1 LVPAIILLLLVY
13 AYLRQIQGR
22 YVNVARPAEEWTP
35 QGENASFWRNVPTHY
50 PPPFIRPLPTGSA
63 VRFPRV
69 QAAEFPA
76 ERQQDARVC
85 NRERQQAV
93 KLVFAKHWRAFRE
106 RAWGTGVPALGSG
119 VLGHYNHDSD
129 GWGSTLLAAL
139 DTLWIMDMKDEFSEA
154 VAAAVTIDFTPN
166 PAIDT
171 VFVSGTTTGFLAG
184 FLSAYDLS
192 GDVRLL
198 RKAVEVGDMLYKA
211 FDTPTRMPIIFWGPH
226 AAASGKKQVAK
237 RREYISSIGDLS
249 LEFTR
254 LSMLTGD
261 AKWFDAVQRVT
272 GELAAHQNSG
282 RAPGLWSWYADL
294 QKMNF
299 HVDGSFSVPII
310 TGTFAKTAAL
320 VGGRL
325 PVYRTMYEKAI
336 EAATMLNLF
345 TPMTP
350 TNEDVL
356 MAGQF
361 TSEGS
366 RGGETVVGQDSC
378 DLGASMALGGRL
390 FDREQDGNAARRL
403 VDGCI
408 WVCKAWSHGSMP
420 YTSFLVACPS
430 TEGCPWSEE
439 VWKREVVVKARD
451 DLSISR
457 AVRSGPVDAIIDA
470 EGFPKGFTP
479 MTRGRYALRPGAIAS
494 VFVLYRITGRPELLE
509 SAWDMFTAI
518 TSTWNPGVTGL
529 REYDVLRRVPQ
540 AADMLDPTWMG
551 QTLKYFYLVFSD
563 PGLASLDDFVFNTD
577 AHPFRRP
584 V

>member
-1 LVPAIILLLLVY
+1 MGAFSALKGQHLVPGTVQTGFFRRVFARKRGPLSLIPAIILLLLVY

-106 RAWGTGVPALGSG
+106 RAWGTGVPALASG

-171 VFVSGTTTGFLAG
+171 VYVRGTTTGFLAG

-211 FDTPTRMPIIFWGPH
+211 FDTPNHMPITRWNIH
-226 AAASGKKQVAK
+226 AAARGEKQVAGGMLLA
-237 RREYISSIGDLS
+237 EVGSSS
-249 LEFTR
+249 MEFTR

-261 AKWFDAVQRVT
+261 AKWFDAVQRIT
-272 GELAAHQNSG
+272 DEMAAQQDST
-282 RAPGLWSWYADL
+282 ALPGL
-294 QKMNF
+294 
-299 HVDGSFSVPII
+299 
-310 TGTFAKTAAL
+310 
-320 VGGRL
+320 
-325 PVYRTMYEKAI
+325 
-336 EAATMLNLF
+336 
-345 TPMTP
+345 
-350 TNEDVL
+350 
-356 MAGQF
+356 
-361 TSEGS
+361 
-366 RGGETVVGQDSC
+366 
-378 DLGASMALGGRL
+378 
-390 FDREQDGNAARRL
+390 
-403 VDGCI
+403 
-408 WVCKAWSHGSMP
+408 
-420 YTSFLVACPS
+420 
-430 TEGCPWSEE
+430 
-439 VWKREVVVKARD
+439 
-451 DLSISR
+451 
-457 AVRSGPVDAIIDA
+457 
-470 EGFPKGFTP
+470 
-479 MTRGRYALRPGAIAS
+479 
-494 VFVLYRITGRPELLE
+494 
-509 SAWDMFTAI
+509 
-518 TSTWNPGVTGL
+518 
-529 REYDVLRRVPQ
+529 
-540 AADMLDPTWMG
+540 
-551 QTLKYFYLVFSD
+551 
-563 PGLASLDDFVFNTD
+563 
-577 AHPFRRP
+577 
-584 V
+584 